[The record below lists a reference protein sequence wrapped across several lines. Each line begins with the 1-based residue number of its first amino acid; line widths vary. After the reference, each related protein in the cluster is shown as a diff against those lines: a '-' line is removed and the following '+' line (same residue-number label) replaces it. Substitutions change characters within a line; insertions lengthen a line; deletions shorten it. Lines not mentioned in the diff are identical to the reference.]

1 MKATIKT
8 FPCKEGDCVFMKLE
22 DTDAHTSYHI
32 MVDCGGLTSDIVGYI
47 VNAFNKRID
56 LLVATHID
64 SDHIDGITAMF
75 FDSRLKDLQ
84 INKIIYNCYQNVS
97 NGARAATPTDIAEK
111 MNMISNIVGDNSDT
125 NISVK
130 TSVSLGVAIAK
141 DDHLKN
147 VWNKKPITED
157 AEPLKLGEK
166 WGIIKFLAP
175 TQSALDDLYS
185 TFRKE
190 YASVTG
196 CRIPESPYKDWECMI
211 ELLVK
216 LDSQRKRRFY
226 GKKISSLLLDEGG
239 FLDARKT
246 EISDSS
252 LTTANKASI
261 AFVWECNGH
270 RVLFLGDARCQTVVE
285 NLRRLYGEE
294 KLLFDAIKISHHGS
308 KFNTNTDFS
317 EKVDAHTYFL
327 TGGSETVGHDMECLS
342 KLLFRMGHDKF
353 HRQLRYNVETHTI
366 HELKSAAIKDLR
378 DKYNFEIV
386 SDTNIPAYEF
396 EY

>member
-8 FPCKEGDCVFMKLE
+8 FPCKEGDCIFMKLE
-22 DTDAHTSYHI
+22 DTDAHASYHI
-32 MVDCGGLTSDIVGYI
+32 MVDCGGLTNDIVGYI
-47 VNAFNKRID
+47 INAFNKRID

-75 FDSRLKDLQ
+75 FDGRLKDLQ

-97 NGARAATPTDIAEK
+97 NVARAATPTDIAEK
-111 MNMISNIVGDNSDT
+111 MNMISSIVGDNSDT
-125 NISVK
+125 NVSVK

-141 DDHLKN
+141 NDHLKN
-147 VWNKKPITED
+147 VWNKEPITED
-157 AEPLKLGEK
+157 TEPLNLGEK
-166 WGIIKFLAP
+166 WGVIKFLAP
-175 TQSALDDLYS
+175 TQSALDELYS

-196 CRIPESPYKDWECMI
+196 CRVPESPYEDWECMI

-239 FLDARKT
+239 FLDARKAD
-246 EISDSS
+246 ISDSS
-252 LTTANKASI
+252 LTPANKASI

-270 RVLFLGDARCQTVVE
+270 RVLFLGDARCPIVVK
-285 NLRRLYGEE
+285 NIRRLYGDE
-294 KLLFDAIKISHHGS
+294 KQVFDAVKIAHHGS

-342 KLLFRMGHDKF
+342 KLLFRTEHDKF

-366 HELKSAAIKDLR
+366 QELKSAAIKDLR

-386 SDTNIPAYEF
+386 PDTNTPAYEF

>member
-8 FPCKEGDCVFMKLE
+8 FPCKEGDCIFMKLE

-32 MVDCGGLTSDIVGYI
+32 MVDCGGLTSDIVDYI

-111 MNMISNIVGDNSDT
+111 MNMISSIVGDNSDT
-125 NISVK
+125 HISVK

-141 DDHLKN
+141 NDYLKN
-147 VWNKKPITED
+147 VWNKEPITED
-157 AEPLKLGEK
+157 TDPLNLGDK
-166 WGIIKFLAP
+166 WGTIKFLAP

-196 CRIPESPYKDWECMI
+196 CRIPECPYEDWECMI

-216 LDSQRKRRFY
+216 LDSLRKRRFY

-239 FLDARKT
+239 FLDARKAD
-246 EISDSS
+246 ISDSS
-252 LTTANKASI
+252 LTSANKASI

-270 RVLFLGDARCQTVVE
+270 RVLFLGDARCPIVVK
-285 NLRRLYGEE
+285 NIRRLYGDE
-294 KLLFDAIKISHHGS
+294 KQVFDAVKISHHGS

-342 KLLFRMGHDKF
+342 KLLLRTEYDKF
-353 HRQLRYNVETHTI
+353 HRLLRYNVETHTI
-366 HELKSAAIKDLR
+366 QELKSTAIKDLR

-386 SDTNIPAYEF
+386 SDTNTPAYEF

>member
-8 FPCKEGDCVFMKLE
+8 FPCNEGDCIFMKLE

-32 MVDCGGLTSDIVGYI
+32 MVDCGGLTSDIVDYI
-47 VNAFNKRID
+47 VNTFNERID

-64 SDHIDGITAMF
+64 SDHIDGITAML

-84 INKIIYNCYQNVS
+84 IDKIIYNCYQNVS
-97 NGARAATPTDIAEK
+97 NGARMATPTDIVEK
-111 MNMISNIVGDNSDT
+111 MDMISNIVGDDSDT
-125 NISVK
+125 HISVK

-141 DDHLKN
+141 NDHLKN
-147 VWNKKPITED
+147 VWNKEPITED
-157 AEPLKLGEK
+157 TEPLNLGDK
-166 WGIIKFLAP
+166 WGVIKFLAP

-196 CRIPESPYKDWECMI
+196 CRIPESPYEDWECMI

-216 LDSQRKRRFY
+216 LDSLRNRRFY

-239 FLDARKT
+239 FLDARKAET
-246 EISDSS
+246 NDSS

-270 RVLFLGDARCQTVVE
+270 RVLFLGDARCPIVAKNIQ
-285 NLRRLYGEE
+285 RLYGEE
-294 KLLFDAIKISHHGS
+294 KQVFDAVKIAHHGS

-327 TGGSETVGHDMECLS
+327 TGGSETIGHDMECLS
-342 KLLFRMGHDKF
+342 KLLFRMEHDKF

-366 HELKSAAIKDLR
+366 QELKSDQIKELR

-386 SDTNIPAYEF
+386 SDINTPAYEF

>member
-22 DTDAHTSYHI
+22 DTVAHTSYHI
-32 MVDCGGLTSDIVGYI
+32 MVDCGGLTSDIVDYI

-64 SDHIDGITAMF
+64 SDHIDGITAML

-84 INKIIYNCYQNVS
+84 INKIIYNCYQNMS
-97 NGARAATPTDIAEK
+97 NGVRTNTPNDIAEK
-111 MNMISNIVGDNSDT
+111 MDMISNIVGDDSDT
-125 NISVK
+125 HISVK

-141 DDHLKN
+141 NDHLKN
-147 VWNKKPITED
+147 VWNKEPITED
-157 AEPLKLGEK
+157 TEPLNLGDK
-166 WGIIKFLAP
+166 WGFIKFLAP

-196 CRIPESPYKDWECMI
+196 CRIPESPYEDWECMI

-216 LDSQRKRRFY
+216 LDSLRNRCFY

-239 FLDARKT
+239 FLDARKVD
-246 EISDSS
+246 INDSS

-270 RVLFLGDARCQTVVE
+270 RVLFLGDARCPIVVK
-285 NLRRLYGEE
+285 NIQRLYGEE
-294 KLLFDAIKISHHGS
+294 KQVLDAVKIAHHGS

-317 EKVDAHTYFL
+317 EKVDAYTYFL
-327 TGGSETVGHDMECLS
+327 TGGSETVGHDKECLS
-342 KLLFRMGHDKF
+342 KLLFRMEHDKF

-366 HELKSAAIKDLR
+366 QELKSDQIKELR

-386 SDTNIPAYEF
+386 SDINTPAYEF

>member
-8 FPCKEGDCVFMKLE
+8 FPCNEGDCIFMKLE
-22 DTDAHTSYHI
+22 DTNAHTSYRI
-32 MVDCGGLTSDIVGYI
+32 MVDCGGLTSDIVDYI

-64 SDHIDGITAMF
+64 SDHIDGITAML

-97 NGARAATPTDIAEK
+97 NGARMDTPIDIVEK
-111 MNMISNIVGDNSDT
+111 MDMISNIVGDDSDT
-125 NISVK
+125 HISVK

-141 DDHLKN
+141 NDHLKN
-147 VWNKKPITED
+147 VWNKEPITED
-157 AEPLKLGEK
+157 TEPLNLGDK
-166 WGIIKFLAP
+166 WGVIKFLAP
-175 TQSALDDLYS
+175 TQSALVDLYS

-196 CRIPESPYKDWECMI
+196 CRIPECPYEDWECMI

-216 LDSQRKRRFY
+216 LDSLRNRRFY

-239 FLDARKT
+239 FLDARKA
-246 EISDSS
+246 EINDSS

-270 RVLFLGDARCQTVVE
+270 RVLFLGDARCPIVVK
-285 NLRRLYGEE
+285 NTRKLYGEE
-294 KLLFDAIKISHHGS
+294 KQVFDAVKIAHHGS

-342 KLLFRMGHDKF
+342 KLLFKMEHDKF
-353 HRQLRYNVETHTI
+353 HRQLRYNVETQTI
-366 HELKSAAIKDLR
+366 QELKSDQIKELR

-386 SDTNIPAYEF
+386 SDINIPAYEF

>member
-8 FPCKEGDCVFMKLE
+8 FPCKEGDCIFMKLE

-32 MVDCGGLTSDIVGYI
+32 MIDCGALTSDIVDYI
-47 VNAFNKRID
+47 VNALNKRID

-64 SDHIDGITAMF
+64 SDHIDGITAML
-75 FDSRLKDLQ
+75 FDSKLKDLQ

-97 NGARAATPTDIAEK
+97 NGARTATPNDIAEK
-111 MNMISNIVGDNSDT
+111 MNMISNIVGDDSDT
-125 NISVK
+125 HISVK
-130 TSVSLGVAIAK
+130 TSVSLGAVIAK

-147 VWNKKPITED
+147 AWNKESITED
-157 AEPLKLGEK
+157 TEPLDLGEK
-166 WGIIKFLAP
+166 WGVIKFLAP

-196 CRIPESPYKDWECMI
+196 CRIPESPYEDWERMI

-216 LDSQRKRRFY
+216 LDSQRKHRFY

-239 FLDARKT
+239 FLDARKA

-252 LTTANKASI
+252 LTPANKASI

-270 RVLFLGDARCQTVVE
+270 RVLFLGDARCPIVAKK
-285 NLRRLYGEE
+285 LRRLYGE
-294 KLLFDAIKISHHGS
+294 KKQVFDAVKIAHHGS

-342 KLLFRMGHDKF
+342 KLLFRTEHDKF

-366 HELKSAAIKDLR
+366 QELNSDQIKELR
-378 DKYNFEIV
+378 NKYNFEIV
-386 SDTNIPAYEF
+386 SDTNTPAYEF

>member
-8 FPCKEGDCVFMKLE
+8 FPCKEGDCIFMKLE

-32 MVDCGGLTSDIVGYI
+32 MVDCGALTSDIVDYI
-47 VNAFNKRID
+47 VNALNKRID

-64 SDHIDGITAMF
+64 SDHIDGITAML

-97 NGARAATPTDIAEK
+97 NGARTATPNDIAEK
-111 MNMISNIVGDNSDT
+111 MNMISNIVGDDSDT
-125 NISVK
+125 HISVK

-141 DDHLKN
+141 NDHLKN
-147 VWNKKPITED
+147 VWNKEPITED
-157 AEPLKLGEK
+157 AEPLDLGEK
-166 WGIIKFLAP
+166 WGVIKFLAP

-196 CRIPESPYKDWECMI
+196 CRIPESPYEDWERMI

-216 LDSQRKRRFY
+216 LDSQRKHRFY
-226 GKKISSLLLDEGG
+226 GKKISSLLFDEGS
-239 FLDARKT
+239 FLDARKA

-252 LTTANKASI
+252 LTPANKASI

-270 RVLFLGDARCQTVVE
+270 RVLFLGDARCPIVVK
-285 NLRRLYGEE
+285 NIRRLYGEE
-294 KLLFDAIKISHHGS
+294 KQVFDAVKIAHHGS
-308 KFNTNTDFS
+308 KFNTNIDFS

-342 KLLFRMGHDKF
+342 KLLFRTEYDKF

-366 HELKSAAIKDLR
+366 QELKSTAIKDLR
-378 DKYNFEIV
+378 DKYNFEVV
-386 SDTNIPAYEF
+386 SDTNAPAYEF

>member
-8 FPCKEGDCVFMKLE
+8 FPCNEGDCIFMKLE

-32 MVDCGGLTSDIVGYI
+32 MVDCGGLTSDIVDYI
-47 VNAFNKRID
+47 VNTFNKRID

-64 SDHIDGITAMF
+64 SDHIDGITAML

-84 INKIIYNCYQNVS
+84 IDKIIYNCYQNVS
-97 NGARAATPTDIAEK
+97 NGARMATPTDIVEK
-111 MNMISNIVGDNSDT
+111 MDMISNIVGDDSDT
-125 NISVK
+125 HISVK

-141 DDHLKN
+141 NNHLKN
-147 VWNKKPITED
+147 VWNKEPITED
-157 AEPLKLGEK
+157 TEPLNLGDK
-166 WGIIKFLAP
+166 WGVIKFLAP

-196 CRIPESPYKDWECMI
+196 CRIPESPYEDWECMI

-216 LDSQRKRRFY
+216 LDSLRNRRFY

-239 FLDARKT
+239 FLDARKSET
-246 EISDSS
+246 NDSS

-270 RVLFLGDARCQTVVE
+270 RVLFLGDSRCPIVVK
-285 NLRRLYGEE
+285 NIQRLYGEE
-294 KLLFDAIKISHHGS
+294 KQVFDAVKIAHHGS

-342 KLLFRMGHDKF
+342 KLLFRMEHDKF

-366 HELKSAAIKDLR
+366 QELKSDQIKELR

-386 SDTNIPAYEF
+386 SDINIPAYEF